1 MLKLYEYFKLDE
13 RVKELFD
20 RVRAELI
27 SKDKDQ
33 VWEHT
38 LRVIKNLYKIREVVE
53 FDFKV
58 ALIAAICHDIGYN
71 EVVDGHE
78 RASAIM
84 MKKLLN
90 GMYDSKMVGEITHC
104 IESHE
109 ADGPIKPQTTEAI
122 VLHDADLMDYLSER
136 GVINAFLI
144 GKNVGLSDS
153 ATSKRIVKVIEE
165 GFMIKELKKRYEKDL
180 KKTEKFFIEL
190 TKDLISE
197 RKDFLG
203 YGMHN
208 V

>member
-1 MLKLYEYFKLDE
+1 MLKLFEYFKLDD

-27 SKDKDQ
+27 SRDKDQ

-38 LRVIKNLYKIREVVE
+38 LRVIKNLYKLREEVE
-53 FDFKV
+53 FNFKV

-71 EVVDGHE
+71 EVIDGHE
-78 RASAIM
+78 QASALL

-90 GMYDSKMVGEITHC
+90 QSYDNKMVGEIIHC

-122 VLHDADLMDYLSER
+122 ALHDADMMDYLSER
-136 GVINAFLI
+136 GVINAFLV
-144 GKNVGLSDS
+144 GRNVGLNDS

-165 GFMIKELKKRYEKDL
+165 GFMIKELKNKYEKEL
-180 KKTEKFFIEL
+180 RKTEKFFIEL
-190 TKDLISE
+190 TKDLITE
-197 RKDFLG
+197 RKDFLK

-208 V
+208 I